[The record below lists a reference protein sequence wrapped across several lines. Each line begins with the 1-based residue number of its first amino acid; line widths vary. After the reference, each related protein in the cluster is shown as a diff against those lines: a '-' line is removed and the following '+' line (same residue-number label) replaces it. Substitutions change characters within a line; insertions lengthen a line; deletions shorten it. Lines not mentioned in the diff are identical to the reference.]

1 MHGNQGSLSFFS
13 FFSGYRYLTD
23 MDEAGCRA
31 SCLLEDT
38 CLAVQYSTETSG
50 CKLLDTEVTWVED
63 KSTSKIII
71 FLPRLQRE
79 RDTLVFKNLKVKTDQ
94 QARGSKKF
102 DNITECNASCSQ
114 DAFCAAFVFC
124 YPDAGSW
131 CETAMNCLLYSEK
144 QVAAV
149 EKDKSEKSLMFFV
162 WKNYH
167 LVKDNGGDQED
178 RRKRRVVQDER
189 KDM

>member
-1 MHGNQGSLSFFS
+1 
-13 FFSGYRYLTD
+13 

-50 CKLLDTEVTWVED
+50 CKLLDTEMTSVEE
-63 KSTSKIII
+63 STSKIIVFI
-71 FLPRLQRE
+71 TRLQRE
-79 RDTLVFKNLKVKTDQ
+79 RKTLVFKYLKVKTDQ
-94 QARGSKKF
+94 LPRLSKKAV
-102 DNITECNASCSQ
+102 NSTQCNESCSQ

-124 YPDAGSW
+124 LPDAGSW
-131 CETAMNCLLYSEK
+131 CETSMNCLLYSEK

-149 EKDKSEKSLMFFV
+149 ETDESMMSCMYFV
-162 WKNYH
+162 WKNYD
-167 LVKDNGGDQED
+167 LAKGNGGDQED